1 MVAWNTGVTIVG
13 VVMLGISSVLNWE
26 YTTKVDTSEYQQI
39 VPTILNLV
47 VTIYIIY
54 AFTAVSVV
62 PFLLK
67 LVVVILLI
75 GLSYLDINNAY
86 KKPTTKDMQIVSQTG
101 IVIGAV
107 LRLYFLIAL
116 NSDLGQSFMVLTAKK
131 LVQDAPKQVEKA
143 RVEATGPPFNRVVE
157 LLSDALKK
165 TELTPEEIQE
175 QKNKLRV
182 LYNMPPKGVALT
194 GGR

>member
-1 MVAWNTGVTIVG
+1 MVQWNTGVTIVG
-13 VVMLGISSVLNWE
+13 VVMLGVSSVLNWE
-26 YTTKVDTSEYQQI
+26 YTTKIDTEPYQQI
-39 VPTILNLV
+39 TPTILNLV

-86 KKPTTKDMQIVSQTG
+86 KKPTNKDMQIVSQTG
-101 IVIGAV
+101 IVVGAV

-131 LVQDAPKQVEKA
+131 LVQDAPKQVDK
-143 RVEATGPPFNRVVE
+143 VTGPSFNRVIE

>member
-1 MVAWNTGVTIVG
+1 M
-13 VVMLGISSVLNWE
+13 
-26 YTTKVDTSEYQQI
+26 
-39 VPTILNLV
+39 
-47 VTIYIIY
+47 
-54 AFTAVSVV
+54 
-62 PFLLK
+62 
-67 LVVVILLI
+67 VVILLI
-75 GLSYLDINNAY
+75 GLSYLDIENAY
-86 KKPTTKDMQIVSQTG
+86 KKPTNKDMQIVSQTG
-101 IVIGAV
+101 IVVGAV

-131 LVQDAPKQVEKA
+131 LVQDAPKQVDK
-143 RVEATGPPFNRVVE
+143 VTGPSFNRVIE

>member
-39 VPTILNLV
+39 TPTILNLV

-101 IVIGAV
+101 IVVGAV

-131 LVQDAPKQVEKA
+131 LVQDAPKQAEK
-143 RVEATGPPFNRVVE
+143 ATGPPFNRVVE